1 MYPHR
6 LMFEYLISSWWR
18 CFGIVGPLGREG
30 YEEEVAHCGA
40 SLKAYSV
47 ILLLALS
54 LLPDFQ

>member
-6 LMFEYLISSWWR
+6 LMFEYLISS